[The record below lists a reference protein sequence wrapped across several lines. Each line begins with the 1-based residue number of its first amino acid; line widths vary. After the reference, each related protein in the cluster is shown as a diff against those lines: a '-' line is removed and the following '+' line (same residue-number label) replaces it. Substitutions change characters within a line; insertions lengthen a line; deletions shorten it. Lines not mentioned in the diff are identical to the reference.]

1 MINNAD
7 DTQVKPVTQETPEWR
22 LGIVPLASTREIGS
36 KINDY
41 LVAWRKGRVANGEAS
56 ADHGYARDS
65 FIIEASTPRFGSG
78 EAKGSIKQSIRGCG

>member
-41 LVAWRKGRVANGEAS
+41 LVAWRKGRVAN
-56 ADHGYARDS
+56 
-65 FIIEASTPRFGSG
+65 
-78 EAKGSIKQSIRGCG
+78 